1 MNQAISGEN
10 TVGFDGLGEGKRKK
24 KEKERKKG
32 RKEGRKERRG
42 RGKKM
47 EKKMDDTNE
56 DETKEGEEGRVNNI
70 RFGLSFFLFT
80 RKIIR
85 EPARALWPKNALST
99 LHVSSV
105 RAGAARIDKS
115 P

>member
-1 MNQAISGEN
+1 
-10 TVGFDGLGEGKRKK
+10 
-24 KEKERKKG
+24 
-32 RKEGRKERRG
+32 
-42 RGKKM
+42 M

-115 P
+115 PWAVTV